1 MQHRKRALD
10 VLVVYDVRE
19 IIDPAD
25 AFNPDPRDETWKSE
39 RSVIAALKRL
49 GHRVRSI
56 GLFNDVGP
64 LVDAIR
70 RQRPDLVF
78 NLVEE
83 FNERSRLE
91 RNVAG
96 LLELLDVPYTGCGSA
111 GILLCKNKAL
121 AKTILAQHA
130 IRTAKFVVYRQGA
143 RIQPPRGLRYPLFV
157 KPTQDDAST
166 GISQASLV
174 DSYAALVRRVRY
186 IQQALGQDALVE
198 EYVHGRELYVSVM
211 GHKQLEVLPVRE
223 LKFRDVPKAAPR
235 IATYK
240 AKWNQRYRKRWGINE
255 EFADQLPRRVAD
267 DVKAFCRKAYRALQM
282 DGYGRM
288 DLRLTADG
296 ELVFLEANPNPFL
309 APGEDF
315 AESAKK
321 AGYPFDALLER
332 LLALALHRPAA

>member
-1 MQHRKRALD
+1 MARNRTLD

-19 IIDPAD
+19 VLDPAD
-25 AFNPDPRDETWKSE
+25 GFRPDPHDEAWKSE
-39 RSVIAALKRL
+39 RSVMAALKRL
-49 GHRVRSI
+49 GHRVRSL

-83 FNERSRLE
+83 FNERSRFE

-96 LLELLDVPYTGCGSA
+96 LLELLDIPYTGCGSA
-111 GILLCKNKAL
+111 GIMLCKNKAL

-130 IRTAKFVVYRQGA
+130 IRTAKFAVYRQGA

-157 KPTQDDAST
+157 KPAQDDASS

-174 DSYAALVRRVRY
+174 DSYPALLRRVRY
-186 IQQALGQDALVE
+186 IHQALEQDALVE

-211 GHKQLEVLPVRE
+211 GHKHLEVLPVRE
-223 LKFRDVPKAAPR
+223 LKFREVPKAAPR

-240 AKWNQRYRKRWGINE
+240 AKWNPGYRKRWGINE
-255 EFADQLPRRVAD
+255 EFADPLPRRAQEA
-267 DVKAFCRKAYRALQM
+267 VKEFCRKAYRALQM

-288 DLRLTADG
+288 DLRLTPDG
-296 ELVFLEANPNPFL
+296 DLVFLEANPNPFL

-321 AGYPFDALLER
+321 AGYPFDVLLER